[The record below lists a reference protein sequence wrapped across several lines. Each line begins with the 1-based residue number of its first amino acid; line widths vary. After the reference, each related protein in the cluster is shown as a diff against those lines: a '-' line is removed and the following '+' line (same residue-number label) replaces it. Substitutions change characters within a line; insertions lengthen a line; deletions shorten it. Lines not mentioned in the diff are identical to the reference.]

1 MGRRILFPTLTLIL
15 AAALLSVSASRLAQ
29 ARSCPGSGDVDIL
42 AVFDKATS
50 VEVFIFEPW
59 ENCEYTHYNIEWS
72 GGGGRIQQEI
82 PFGTFRSTL
91 PAKIRGTVYTVSV
104 QGCRKRFLASSE
116 CDERKSRKFVTCGT
130 RGLPCGHP
138 RLNAPE
144 PVQIVSGAGLCLDV
158 HAPDQA
164 RNGGKVQAWTCN
176 ESNQQTWIVDEEG
189 DALISLA
196 GKCLDVH
203 LPDQAIDGGRVQ
215 VWDCNGQV
223 QQKWRT
229 KVSRPVGAKTKPI
242 MSGANKCL
250 DVHAPDQFRNGAK
263 VQVWSCNWSMQ
274 QDWKIT
280 KL

>member
-1 MGRRILFPTLTLIL
+1 MGGRILFPILTLVL
-15 AAALLSVSASRLAQ
+15 AAALLSASASRLAQ
-29 ARSCPGSGDVDIL
+29 ARSCPGTGDVDIL
-42 AVFDKATS
+42 GVFDKATS
-50 VEVFIFEPW
+50 VEVVILAAW
-59 ENCEYTHYNIEWS
+59 ETCEYTHYNIEWS
-72 GGGGRIQQEI
+72 GGGGRIQQEV
-82 PFGTFRSTL
+82 PYGTHRSTL
-91 PAKIRGTVYTVSV
+91 PAKLSGTVYTVSI

-116 CDERKSRKFVTCGT
+116 CGEWKSRKFVTCGM
-130 RGLPCGHP
+130 RGYPCGHP
-138 RLNAPE
+138 WINAPE

-176 ESNQQTWIVDEEG
+176 DSNQQTWIVDEEG
-189 DALISLA
+189 DAIISLA

-203 LPDQAIDGGRVQ
+203 LPDQATDGGRVQ

-223 QQKWRT
+223 QQKWGT

-242 MSGANKCL
+242 MSGARKCL